1 MQKKYQFSPIKN
13 DLEVKSK
20 IGKMA
25 LFRFRLLFT
34 PKETGAQSVQWFK
47 GYKPGEQQEQHRH
60 QGERQFCKIRF
71 SLLTISNRS
80 GDFAETWG
88 WKGLA

>member
-1 MQKKYQFSPIKN
+1 MQKKYRFSPIKD

-34 PKETGAQSVQWFK
+34 LKETRAQSVQSLK
-47 GYKPGEQQEQHRH
+47 SYNQGEHQHRH
-60 QGERQFCKIRF
+60 EGERHFLKQRF
-71 SLLTISNRS
+71 P
-80 GDFAETWG
+80 F
-88 WKGLA
+88 